1 MYTCKFCEIKPV
13 EGWIYNSTWCSDCR
27 KMKHYINLYQDRVI
41 EILDNILSRTE
52 DKQDNKIKE
61 ELKNEIENKENIL
74 QLRSKK
80 IQK

>member
-1 MYTCKFCEIKPV
+1 
-13 EGWIYNSTWCSDCR
+13 
-27 KMKHYINLYQDRVI
+27 MKHYINLYQDRVI